1 MNSCVPEVWAG
12 NSRKYCVS
20 QIELCTLREM
30 QLLTQKP
37 FHTFN
42 TFNSSTNNN
51 WVKNTFCCRS
61 EIQDECDRGVSV
73 IYGF

>member
-1 MNSCVPEVWAG
+1 
-12 NSRKYCVS
+12 
-20 QIELCTLREM
+20 M

-51 WVKNTFCCRS
+51 WVKNTCNFVVDLKS
-61 EIQDECDRGVSV
+61 KTNVTEELVLFMVFNATFNNISA
-73 IYGF
+73 I